1 MSKKPLP
8 FVANAS
14 STSATESLMHTEDAS
29 HTPIFEGNTVAAGG
43 TAFSTSVCTFPS
55 FSWSPKE
62 DITSYELAL
71 CLPKLMSVTTSYRG
85 FPLFS
90 KEELDDIKEGVGPFR
105 HFQLV

>member
-1 MSKKPLP
+1 MSKKSLPLE
-8 FVANAS
+8 ATSS
-14 STSATESLMHTEDAS
+14 STPATESHTENAS
-29 HTPIFEGNTVAAGG
+29 HTPIFEGNIVVAGG
-43 TAFSTSVCTFPS
+43 TTFSTPVCTFPS

-90 KEELDDIKEGVGPFR
+90 KEELDGIKEGVGPFR
-105 HFQLV
+105 HFQLA